1 MSSFLGTGRCFIV
14 NSSRCHE
21 IIGIRNHTIAVL
33 ASALLTAQPAQHT
46 PLPPFTPSIA
56 TMHSPYSWNH
66 VLYAVSAMLVAATLA
81 PGVASTVVSG
91 CAGAASAT
99 EANAFFTISGSSV
112 SGVNGCYAMFHENGD
127 GSGST
132 CAATCAAAGLGCV
145 AGKVTSTADCA
156 AAIDWYLA
164 SSARRADIPASPG
177 FSSWQVFDHCGVEN
191 VDGGGWGRVERG
203 MQAVSCT
210 AGIQGAYEAFLT
222 CKCTDPVLDTT
233 APSLS
238 DVLGSQA
245 SPSAVTVT
253 GTVDEPSTVY
263 CNVAAS
269 GHDHTPANV
278 KAAGFSDSVSSSGSF
293 TVTVTGVSGEG
304 TKSVACVGEDS
315 ASNLGATV
323 SSGSDFLFGT
333 PRLRVAWCPPRSFAE
348 LILAFAMHQQTPPDP
363 P

>member
-1 MSSFLGTGRCFIV
+1 
-14 NSSRCHE
+14 
-21 IIGIRNHTIAVL
+21 
-33 ASALLTAQPAQHT
+33 
-46 PLPPFTPSIA
+46 
-56 TMHSPYSWNH
+56 
-66 VLYAVSAMLVAATLA
+66 MLVAATFA

-91 CAGAASAT
+91 CADSASAT

-156 AAIDWYLA
+156 AAVDWYLA
-164 SSARRADIPASPG
+164 SSARRAEIPASPG
-177 FSSWQVFDHCGVEN
+177 FAGFQPFDVCGVEQAGN
-191 VDGGGWGRVERG
+191 EPWGRVEKSMDTFCSSTPTG
-203 MQAVSCT
+203 PYLAM
-210 AGIQGAYEAFLT
+210 LT
-222 CKCTDPVLDTT
+222 CKCTEPVLDTT

-253 GTVDEPSTVY
+253 GTVDEASTVY

-304 TKSVACVGEDS
+304 TKSVACVGEDT
-315 ASNLGATV
+315 ASNLAATV
-323 SSGSDFLFGT
+323 SSGTDFPFGT
-333 PRLRVAWCPPRSFAE
+333 PRQCVACCQQHSCAG
-348 LILAFAMHQQTPPDP
+348 LILAFAMCQQTPPAP